1 MEENKP
7 LVSVILTCY
16 NRENYI
22 RRSLESIIN
31 QTYTNLEIVVVDDC
45 STDNSVEIIKSY
57 NDKRI
62 KLICL
67 DVNGGIGIAKKTG
80 GDNSSGE
87 YLCFL
92 DSDDYLKDDYVE
104 VNINKA
110 LEGDYDLIIGR
121 KFLSRFAKEILE
133 AEFTFSP
140 HSYNVINSMFLSR
153 KLYNK
158 INFSSLRLFE
168 DRGTLPRLFYYSK
181 GKVGFIPISPYVW
194 VLNTN
199 SAVIKG
205 DFSKKAFYTCLSMVE
220 NIEYFSKVDPIFLN
234 ELMYH
239 KDNILKFHNKLVL
252 KKSDQLKEK
261 YPEDWNKYI
270 TYINSL
276 NSNSE

>member
-80 GDNSSGE
+80 GDNSNGE

-92 DSDDYLKDDYVE
+92 DSDDYYMPEYVE
-104 VNINKA
+104 LNINKA
-110 LEGDYDLIIGR
+110 TSGNHDIILGR
-121 KFLSRFAKEILE
+121 KYLKYGNSNPIV
-133 AEFTFSP
+133 EFPYT
-140 HSYNVINSMFLSR
+140 YNRLAYQAINAMFLR
-153 KLYNK
+153 RDLYNN
-158 INFSSLRLFE
+158 ISFSELRLFE
-168 DRGTLPRLFYYSK
+168 DRGTLPRLVYHTK
-181 GKVGFIPISPYVW
+181 NLGLIPISPYVW
-194 VLNTN
+194 VFNRQ
-199 SAVIKG
+199 SAVFGSNI
-205 DFSKKAFYTCLSMVE
+205 SKSLFYINLSMIE
-220 NIEYFSKVDPIFLN
+220 NIEYFKKVNPEYKLPYSIDKVLYNHNTRIIK
-234 ELMYH
+234 Y
-239 KDNILKFHNKLVL
+239 KDE
-252 KKSDQLKEK
+252 LKEK

-276 NSNSE
+276 TSNSE